1 MHANGKNQISEK
13 VFGKVPKSKYHFRKV
28 KKGGDVMEKS
38 KPLNELDKLLMIF
51 EKVDPEKQQ
60 LVEKMVEHT
69 AFLSDQLDQQKDMIK
84 QVGMVK
90 IHPTNPSLQKQ
101 TEVGKQYLK
110 TLQAYSIA
118 IKTLNSIL
126 TKNAVDEDDEYD
138 RYLKS
143 LENGDE

>member
-1 MHANGKNQISEK
+1 
-13 VFGKVPKSKYHFRKV
+13 
-28 KKGGDVMEKS
+28 MEKS

-69 AFLSDQLDQQKDMIK
+69 AFLSDQLDQQKEMIK

-143 LENGDE
+143 LENSDE